1 MSLELQKK
9 HRIFGLDI
17 VRALA
22 ILFVVFSHL
31 HYLIDSH
38 NPLLMSVSGLFGFFG
53 VEIFFVLSG
62 FLIGT
67 ILLKMFLKPT
77 FTQKD
82 VLNFLKRRWF
92 RTLPNYYLVLI
103 LNLILAF
110 LFGYAAENW
119 WKYFFFI
126 QNFNENSIS
135 FFVES
140 WSLSIEEWTYIL
152 SPIVLF
158 FGWKLFHKNKKAGF
172 IIITLFMIVFFHA
185 LRYFKYLNATITDMT
200 IWNSDVKAIVMYR
213 IDSIL
218 FGFVV
223 AWLCMFCEKWMK
235 KYRVYFFIV
244 AIHLFLFQ
252 FVVMNV
258 LGFDLISSPLYY
270 NVFYFSLTS
279 FTIALGLPLF
289 VFWEKGNLLVKP
301 ITFISKT
308 SYSVY
313 LLHYSIISFLLKEF
327 LNHYNVLLNPLFLI
341 VLYLGITFFCSYIL
355 YVFYEKPIMK
365 WRDK

>member
-1 MSLELQKK
+1 MSLDLQKK
-9 HRIFGLDI
+9 HRIFGLDV

-31 HYLIDSH
+31 YYLIDSH
-38 NPLLMSVSGLFGFFG
+38 NPLLISISGLFGFFG

-67 ILLKMFLKPT
+67 ILLKMFLKSN
-77 FTQKD
+77 FTKK
-82 VLNFLKRRWF
+82 NIFSFLKRRWF
-92 RTLPNYYLVLI
+92 RTLPNYYLILI
-103 LNLILAF
+103 ANVIIAV
-110 LFGYAAENW
+110 LFGYATDGW
-119 WKYFFFI
+119 WKYFLFV
-126 QNFNENSIS
+126 QNFSEYSIT
-135 FFVES
+135 FFNES
-140 WSLSIEEWTYIL
+140 WSLSIEEWTYVL
-152 SPIVLF
+152 APIILF
-158 FGWKLFHKNKKAGF
+158 FGWKLFYKNKKAGF
-172 IIITLFMIVFFHA
+172 IIITLFLIVLFHVF
-185 LRYFKYLNATITDMT
+185 RYFKYLNGSITDMT
-200 IWNSDVKAIVMYR
+200 LWNSDVKAIVVYR

-223 AWLCMFCEKWMK
+223 AWLCMFCEKWIK
-235 KYRVYFFIV
+235 KYSVYFFIV

-252 FVVMNV
+252 FFIMNV
-258 LGFDLISSPLYY
+258 LGFDLITSPLYF

-279 FTIALGLPLF
+279 MTIALGLPVF

-327 LNHYNVLLNPLFLI
+327 LSTYNLILNPLFLI
-341 VLYLGITFFCSYIL
+341 VLYLGITFFCSYLL